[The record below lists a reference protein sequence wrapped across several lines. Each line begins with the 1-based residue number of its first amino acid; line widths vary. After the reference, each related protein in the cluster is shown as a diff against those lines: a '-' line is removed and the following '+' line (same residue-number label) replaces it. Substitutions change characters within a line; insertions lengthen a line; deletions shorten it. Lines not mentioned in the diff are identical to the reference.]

1 MAPVVVA
8 ALAFGAGALGVKL
21 LSKDKPAPQALEP
34 KTLPLVDPKGSP
46 GLVSLL
52 DKGRVYSVMAVFDWS
67 KLPGAIPVTPSAD
80 ESARYIHAVFGGGA
94 GAATPTGLGFKVL
107 SEPALMGDV
116 ERNNFFAGRPS
127 IWLFNA
133 QWLND
138 AREVKM
144 DSALNRV
151 FPNAQF
157 RILPVSAPV

>member
-8 ALAFGAGALGVKL
+8 ALAFGAGVVGVKL
-21 LSKDKPAPQALEP
+21 LSKKEPQTLDPRA
-34 KTLPLVDPKGSP
+34 LPLVDPKNSP

-67 KLPGAIPVTPSAD
+67 KLPGAIPVTPNAD
-80 ESARYIHAVFGGGA
+80 QSARYIHAVFGGGP
-94 GAATPTGLGFKVL
+94 GASTPTGLGFKVL
-107 SEPALMGDV
+107 SEPTLMSDV

-144 DSALNRV
+144 DPALNKV

-157 RILPVSAPV
+157 RILPVSAPAA